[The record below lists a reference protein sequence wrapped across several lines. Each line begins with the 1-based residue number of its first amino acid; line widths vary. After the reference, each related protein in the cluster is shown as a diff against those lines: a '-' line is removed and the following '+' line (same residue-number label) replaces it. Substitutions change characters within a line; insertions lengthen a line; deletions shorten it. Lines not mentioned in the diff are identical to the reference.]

1 MFQKLDEVVKKHE
14 QLTQDLMSPEVMS
27 DPKKIIEYN
36 KAINNLNDIVEE
48 YKRYKNTK
56 KSLED
61 LEKDLRNEKDHE
73 MLEMIKEEIETLEED
88 IVKQEENLKILLLP
102 KDPNDEKNVIVEIRS
117 GTGGDEASL
126 FASDIFRMLS
136 RYAERNKWKV
146 EIIDKSEIGIGGLKE
161 ITFLIKGNGA
171 YSRLKYESGTH
182 RVQRVPATESSGRI
196 HTSAITVAILPE
208 IEDVAEVEI
217 NESDLQIDTYRSSGA
232 GGQHV
237 NTTDSAVRITHKPTG
252 LVVTSQDGRSQ
263 IKNREAAMKVLAS
276 KLYEIEC
283 EKQRKAIESERRSQV
298 GSGDRSEKI
307 RTYNFPQGRVTDH
320 RIKLTLHRL
329 DAILDGDLDE
339 IIDSLIAYNQAEM
352 LKTVGD
358 NN

>member
-1 MFQKLDEVVKKHE
+1 MFQKLDEVVKKHDE
-14 QLTQDLMSPEVMS
+14 LNEELMKPEILS

-36 KAINNLNDIVEE
+36 KALNNISEIVEE
-48 YKRYKNTK
+48 YKKYKDLKSNL
-56 KSLED
+56 KSLNDD
-61 LEKDLRNEKDHE
+61 LKNEKDQEMIE
-73 MLEMIKEEIETLEED
+73 MLKEEIPILEDEL
-88 IVKQEENLKILLLP
+88 IKQEEKLKILLLP
-102 KDPNDEKNVIVEIRS
+102 KDENDEKNVIVEIRS
-117 GTGGDEASL
+117 GTGGDEAAL
-126 FASDIFRMLS
+126 FASDVFRMLS

-146 EIIDKSEIGIGGLKE
+146 EIIDKNEIGIGGLKE
-161 ITFLIKGNGA
+161 ITFLIKGKGA
-171 YSRLKYESGTH
+171 YSKLKFESGVH

-208 IEDVAEVEI
+208 IEDISEVQI

-252 LVVTSQDGRSQ
+252 IVVTSQDGRSQ

-276 KLYEIEC
+276 KLYEMEA
-283 EKQRKAIESERRSQV
+283 EKQRKAVEEERRSQV

-329 DAILDGDLDE
+329 DAVLDGDLDE
-339 IIDSLIAYNQAEM
+339 LIDSLTAYYQAEL
-352 LKTVGD
+352 LKSTGD